1 MSIQDNKRI
10 VERFSSHFERSAI
23 DEILSMMSEN
33 AIWWIKGKPHL
44 FSGAGKK
51 TKPEMEQIWHDLY
64 ASLQGGLKMEVLD
77 MVAEGDRVAAE
88 IRSFAFTKTGKVYEN
103 DYHMLFTIQDGK
115 IIQVK
120 EYTDLMH
127 AAEVFL

>member
-51 TKPEMEQIWHDLY
+51 PNPKWNRSGMTYMHPYK
-64 ASLQGGLKMEVLD
+64 
-77 MVAEGDRVAAE
+77 AA
-88 IRSFAFTKTGKVYEN
+88 
-103 DYHMLFTIQDGK
+103 
-115 IIQVK
+115 
-120 EYTDLMH
+120 
-127 AAEVFL
+127 